1 MFDKSRCDRSAKV
14 VDKIAHYISQAMTNI
29 QIFLPES
36 MKVFVEEQVAKGYS
50 SASEYL
56 QELIFQDQQCKGQEG
71 KRTQLMTKLQT
82 QGQLN
87 NEEFEVIAD
96 KLADEFALYV
106 ESNLPVLSDYAVTRE
121 SIYEDHP

>member
-1 MFDKSRCDRSAKV
+1 
-14 VDKIAHYISQAMTNI
+14 MTNI
-29 QIFLPES
+29 QISLPES
-36 MKVFVEEQVAKGYS
+36 MKVFVEEQVVKGGYN

-56 QELIFQDQQCKGQEG
+56 QELIFQDQQCKGQQG

-82 QGQLN
+82 HSEVN
-87 NEEFEVIAD
+87 DEEFEVIAD